1 MLHKRAFIK
10 RCKRIFILRSP
21 AEAIFFEKNPRK
33 NLQRPKTRRNFA
45 TSLNNEGKESDNP

>member
-10 RCKRIFILRSP
+10 RCKQIFILRPP